1 LSDPFLLLDI
11 DLDAFLDNV
20 AHWVRG
26 IRRLNSRHYKPWA
39 QDRLREFLEN
49 RCHLSRSNRV
59 TGNFAVHHTEA
70 FDYLMRIAEDA
81 DALVAVAH
89 IDGHADLGMGGSS
102 WVYLTRDILARP
114 PEGRTNPRR
123 GPKSV
128 NAGSYLAFA
137 LATRRIA
144 SLTYVHPAGGG
155 ADLPEMLFADDDP
168 ASGMLQLKRFS
179 PEVIRVIARN
189 DEVRLTPIADIAI
202 RSLRSLGDDPDVMQP
217 GPVPTLWELQN
228 TTPWVWLWCERC
240 QHHGVRI
247 RPRGGRSGSGRGS
260 KPSLNV
266 TRQRLAPRPLINC

>member
-1 LSDPFLLLDI
+1 
-11 DLDAFLDNV
+11 
-20 AHWVRG
+20 
-26 IRRLNSRHYKPWA
+26 
-39 QDRLREFLEN
+39 LREFLEN

-179 PEVIRVIARN
+179 PEVIAARVPMIQ
-189 DEVRLTPIADIAI
+189 P
-202 RSLRSLGDDPDVMQP
+202 LRTEHAAALEP
-217 GPVPTLWELQN
+217 PVPFVRTLIDAY
-228 TTPWVWLWCERC
+228 T
-240 QHHGVRI
+240 
-247 RPRGGRSGSGRGS
+247 
-260 KPSLNV
+260 
-266 TRQRLAPRPLINC
+266 APRRCDGVFLCQSPGYTPRTADALIPVFEEYVDFNPRPGTLLLGNDGFRRRSRSAR

>member
-26 IRRLNSRHYKPWA
+26 IRRLNSRDYKPWA

-59 TGNFAVHHTEA
+59 TGTFAVHHTEA
-70 FDYLMRIAEDA
+70 FDYLMRVAENA
-81 DALVAVAH
+81 DAPVAVVH
-89 IDGHADLGMGGSS
+89 IDGHADLGMGDSS

-114 PEGRTNPRR
+114 PERRTNPRR

-144 SLTYVHPAGGG
+144 SLTYVHPAGSG
-155 ADLPEMLFADDDP
+155 ADVPEMLFADDDP

-179 PEVIRVIARN
+179 PEVIAARVPLLQPLRTEHAAALEPPIPFARTLI
-189 DEVRLTPIADIAI
+189 DAYTAPGRCDGVFLCQSPGYTPRTADALIPI
-202 RSLRSLGDDPDVMQP
+202 FEEYVDFNPRPGTLLLGDD
-217 GPVPTLWELQN
+217 GS
-228 TTPWVWLWCERC
+228 R
-240 QHHGVRI
+240 R
-247 RPRGGRSGSGRGS
+247 RRRSAR
-260 KPSLNV
+260 
-266 TRQRLAPRPLINC
+266 